1 MSADQ
6 ARLRRLASSGD
17 PIEPAALLRAIAKQ
31 DQHALQAQWRTRP
44 LKELR
49 ELRDACL
56 FAHGLAL
63 LYGCAVTVLRGERED
78 YDFALRRPA
87 LDGAFE
93 VMGVQLKELPPEAL
107 NPKITLLELLAR
119 QISHAP
125 TDATLLV
132 CLNRTGYIPDEHL
145 GAIPVPFGELWYLW
159 AATPDGARWCIHGD
173 ALRQAKTFEFAC
185 PL

>member
-6 ARLRRLASSGD
+6 TRLRRLASSGEPLD
-17 PIEPAALLRAIAKQ
+17 PAALLRAIAKQ
-31 DQHALQAQWRTRP
+31 DQRTLQAQWRARR

-56 FAHGLAL
+56 FAHGLGL

-78 YDFALRRPA
+78 YDFVLRREA

-93 VMGVQLKELPPEAL
+93 IMGVQLKELPPEDL
-107 NPKITLLELLAR
+107 NPTITLLELLAR
-119 QISHAP
+119 QTSHAP

-132 CLNRTGYIPDEHL
+132 CLNRTGYIPDDLL
-145 GAIPVPFGELWYLW
+145 GAVPVPFGELWYLW

-173 ALRQAKTFEFAC
+173 ALSQARTFEFAC